1 MPRATVPTRRLQG
14 GHVPPRVSLT
24 GRSGPPLSA
33 ARGAPE
39 REIERDGRGPRG
51 RNYGTSVPPCQAPL
65 AKARYFIPALE
76 VLFLYFFRLWARYLC
91 VGSLVS
97 LDETFE
103 RCKLSFP

>member
-1 MPRATVPTRRLQG
+1 MPRATVPTRRPQG
-14 GHVPPRVSLT
+14 GQVPPRVSLT

-91 VGSLVS
+91 VWALTSL
-97 LDETFE
+97 E
-103 RCKLSFP
+103 P